1 MQNRYNVY
9 PVFLAIFS
17 MNLHTEPICIYPR
30 EYGGRISE
38 FLQLMKEEGRHSRGY
53 DDMDILKRH
62 VDFDRVDRILEMER
76 KKADEVLERTMG
88 FIELRDGK
96 GDYNNALC

>member
-1 MQNRYNVY
+1 
-9 PVFLAIFS
+9 
-17 MNLHTEPICIYPR
+17 
-30 EYGGRISE
+30 
-38 FLQLMKEEGRHSRGY
+38 
-53 DDMDILKRH
+53 MDILKRH